1 MRNILTSLEAHKSDI
16 KVEDFAKFK
25 SAKLMGMK
33 QNELTE
39 KKREVP
45 SVAQDSSSEDER
57 PEVDGVSGEKPV
69 ISQAIREQ
77 YEDEF
82 VGMDQALMILKK
94 DIEGQIKERVAEDSD
109 EEVKERELRQ
119 HNDKLLFINLY
130 DSKTFK
136 AKEI

>member
-1 MRNILTSLEAHKSDI
+1 MRNILTSLEAHKTDI
-16 KVEDFAKFK
+16 TVEDFAKFK

-33 QNELTE
+33 QNELIE
-39 KKREVP
+39 KRKVP

-57 PEVDGVSGEKPV
+57 PEVYGVSGEKPV
-69 ISQAIREQ
+69 IRQAIREQ

-94 DIEGQIKERVAEDSD
+94 EIEGQIKERAAEDSD

>member
-1 MRNILTSLEAHKSDI
+1 MRNILSSLEAHKSDI

-33 QNELTE
+33 QNESKVVTE
-39 KKREVP
+39 KKEVP

-57 PEVDGVSGEKPV
+57 PEGVGVSEEKPV

-94 DIEGQIKERVAEDSD
+94 DIEGQIKERAAEDSD
-109 EEVKERELRQ
+109 EEVKEMELRQ
-119 HNDKLLFINLY
+119 HND
-130 DSKTFK
+130 
-136 AKEI
+136 

>member
-57 PEVDGVSGEKPV
+57 PEVDGEKPV

-94 DIEGQIKERVAEDSD
+94 DIEGQIKERAAEDSD

-119 HNDKLLFINLY
+119 HNEKLLFINLY
-130 DSKTFK
+130 DSKTIK